1 MGIDKRLEKIK
12 NRNNKND
19 NKKITVSF
27 LYDEF
32 DIEFIESIIKI
43 ASKKDS
49 IYISNRLRDY
59 NYYLRDFDNKGISKM
74 IGEID
79 SFIIRYGNF
88 IY

>member
-12 NRNNKND
+12 SRNNKSD

-27 LYDEF
+27 LYDEL